1 MLINTDSAKMR
12 TEVLTMRDKI
22 IKLIRET
29 WDRLERN
36 RFLAMMDPEVGKEYQ
51 EDSFKLLELATM
63 LEEIEEDT
71 EKQVV

>member
-1 MLINTDSAKMR
+1 
-12 TEVLTMRDKI
+12 MRDKI

-63 LEEIEEDT
+63 LEEIEDNT
-71 EKQVV
+71 

>member
-1 MLINTDSAKMR
+1 MIPIGRQKT
-12 TEVLTMRDKI
+12 RDKI

-36 RFLAMMDPEVGKEYQ
+36 RFLAMMDPEFQKVYE

-63 LEEIEEDT
+63 LEEIEDN
-71 EKQVV
+71 K